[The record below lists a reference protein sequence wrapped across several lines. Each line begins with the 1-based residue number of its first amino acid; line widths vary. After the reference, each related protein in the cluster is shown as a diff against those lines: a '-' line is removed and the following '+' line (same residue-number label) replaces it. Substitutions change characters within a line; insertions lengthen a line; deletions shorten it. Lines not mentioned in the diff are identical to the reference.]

1 MSPAAPWTPS
11 PWSCCLL
18 GPGEGPGQEPTQGA
32 GVLQAQNWS
41 HLLLGPGER
50 TPEPPA
56 VTRAWQEGWGL
67 RGPGGPLDVP
77 GSSRGPT
84 SSCDHLHH
92 HFWGWGCGKSSLWN
106 LTPKQ
111 APFSHIRPHSVRK
124 ESGKHSPFPMLIL
137 PCVGSEAPCSDHVRI
152 LPSGLSPGFSLPIQV
167 LAHSACPTPFPGIT
181 ALGSHLPPGL
191 HPGACPAPLA

>member
-1 MSPAAPWTPS
+1 MDALTLV
-11 PWSCCLL
+11 LL
-18 GPGEGPGQEPTQGA
+18 PPGA
-32 GVLQAQNWS
+32 GRRARPGAYSGGWS
-41 HLLLGPGER
+41 SAGTEL
-50 TPEPPA
+50 EPPA
-56 VTRAWQEGWGL
+56 PGARRAHSRTSSSNQSLAGGL
-67 RGPGGPLDVP
+67 GPAGGRGGPLDVP

-152 LPSGLSPGFSLPIQV
+152 LPSGLSPGLSLPIQG

>member
-1 MSPAAPWTPS
+1 MDAVTLV
-11 PWSCCLL
+11 LL
-18 GPGEGPGQEPTQGA
+18 PPGA
-32 GVLQAQNWS
+32 GRRARPGAYSEGWS
-41 HLLLGPGER
+41 SAGTEL
-50 TPEPPA
+50 EPPA
-56 VTRAWQEGWGL
+56 PGVRRAHPRTSSSNQSLAGGL
-67 RGPGGPLDVP
+67 GPAGGRGGPLDVP
-77 GSSRGPT
+77 GSSWGPT

-152 LPSGLSPGFSLPIQV
+152 LPSRLSPGLSLPIQG